1 MLIFEIFKK
10 SMGKYKST
18 ILIRSALW
26 FIALGFI
33 LFLLIPEKSLPAG
46 STIDQLVVWKSK
58 RELVAYSNGKVIKTY
73 RISLGRKPVGAK
85 KFEGD
90 CKTPEGLYYIIDK
103 NPKSVCHKNLG
114 ISYPNNRDKTNAQK
128 AGKSTGGDIK
138 IHGLRN
144 SLWMVGKLHRWFDW
158 TAGCIAVTNKEMDEL
173 YQKVSIGTPIEINP

>member
-1 MLIFEIFKK
+1 
-10 SMGKYKST
+10 MGKYKST

-58 RELVAYSNGKVIKTY
+58 RELVAYSNGEVIKTY

-90 CKTPEGLYYIIDK
+90 CKTP
-103 NPKSVCHKNLG
+103 
-114 ISYPNNRDKTNAQK
+114 
-128 AGKSTGGDIK
+128 
-138 IHGLRN
+138 
-144 SLWMVGKLHRWFDW
+144 
-158 TAGCIAVTNKEMDEL
+158 
-173 YQKVSIGTPIEINP
+173 